1 MPPRA
6 PAAPPRATAADD
18 PGPRFS
24 PVRTRRA
31 FEAVCDQVRRQVAD
45 GVLQPGQR
53 LPGERDLAQQFGV
66 SRSGVREALRSL
78 ELAGLV
84 EARTGATG
92 GFFIRS
98 SGAGSASDSV
108 TQAVRDMVALGQV
121 PTASITEA
129 RIELTCVAI
138 RLAARRATPA
148 ELDALEADVAHHA
161 ELFRRGRGSRNTK
174 AVTEFYRLLAQATH
188 NEVIVMLVDALA
200 ESVRT
205 LLARVDPQ
213 PMPEIV
219 AVRRKVVKHL
229 RAGDAEEACAVMS
242 RHLRRLN
249 RYLEERPWTA
259 APTSTSTPTPKAA
272 RAAATGAKR

>member
-161 ELFRRGRGSRNTK
+161 ELFRRGRGSLVA
-174 AVTEFYRLLAQATH
+174 AVIAIRSRAFDL
-188 NEVIVMLVDALA
+188 VICALIC
-200 ESVRT
+200 S
-205 LLARVDPQ
+205 
-213 PMPEIV
+213 
-219 AVRRKVVKHL
+219 
-229 RAGDAEEACAVMS
+229 S
-242 RHLRRLN
+242 
-249 RYLEERPWTA
+249 
-259 APTSTSTPTPKAA
+259 STSLDGP
-272 RAAATGAKR
+272 RLV